1 MEKLM
6 PGNGRTFL
14 SDFLA
19 SFARVFHRRT
29 VVPRRNTFLRPEHAG
44 AEAPRVIDQS
54 RVNLLIRHSG
64 KHESGSIATTICGR
78 SIGTTRSPASFPFWF
93 YRRAVGITFDDSF
106 WPINCDAVRSGEDH
120 RIGKLLALERT
131 ALLRTVCSVYLAAS
145 ALSGSCLSV

>member
-1 MEKLM
+1 M

-54 RVNLLIRHSG
+54 RVNLLIRQSG
-64 KHESGSIATTICGR
+64 KHESGSIATMICSR

-93 YRRAVGITFDDSF
+93 YRRAVGILSTILFGLSIAMQYEVVKITESESY
-106 WPINCDAVRSGEDH
+106 WLSSAPLSCALYARS
-120 RIGKLLALERT
+120 I
-131 ALLRTVCSVYLAAS
+131 
-145 ALSGSCLSV
+145 